1 MKNAPSTPVFRGKQ
15 RTKSLKAG
23 AYRVNHGAGGNQT
36 VKKTLV
42 RFFVSAVMVGG
53 MVLGLPTS
61 GHAQSA
67 QFDISA
73 VPVNGA
79 PRESLPQVIRVTNV
93 GGAEAT
99 GITVTLWPPKGAKID
114 AACQVDH
121 LPGGSRSYTC
131 LLPNLG
137 PGDWADV
144 PFSISMTKSGDIDVV
159 IQVTSDQAS
168 RGALLPITII

>member
-1 MKNAPSTPVFRGKQ
+1 
-15 RTKSLKAG
+15 LKAS

-42 RFFVSAVMVGG
+42 RFFGSAVVVCG
-53 MVLGLPTS
+53 MMLGLPIS
-61 GHAQSA
+61 GYAQTA
-67 QFDISA
+67 QFDVSA

-79 PRESLPQVIRVTNV
+79 ARQSLPQVIRVTNV

-99 GITVTLWPPKGAKID
+99 GITVTLWPPKGAKVD

-131 LLPNLG
+131 LVPDLA
-137 PGDWADV
+137 PGDWAEV

-168 RGALLPITII
+168 HGALLPITII